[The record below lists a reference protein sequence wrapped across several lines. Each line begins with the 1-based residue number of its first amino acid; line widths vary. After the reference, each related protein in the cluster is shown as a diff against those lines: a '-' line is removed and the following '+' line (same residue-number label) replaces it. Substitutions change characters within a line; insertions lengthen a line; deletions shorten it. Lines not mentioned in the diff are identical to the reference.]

1 MRKLFLFLLLIVLSC
16 EYSGKYLKIGDQF
29 FREGNYPAAIKEYG
43 KAEAINPH
51 NATIFLHR
59 GKALE
64 RLGLFDSAAIDF
76 QKNLKYDDRNAE
88 AMGHLAW
95 CWYSTT
101 PPKREACR
109 KQMKVALE
117 IDPSLSELW
126 YLSGR
131 MHFHSNDLPK
141 AELALKKA
149 ISLEKNYT
157 DAMGLLARV
166 LERSQRLAQAVP
178 LVSKVLKLDPKNAE
192 ATHVAAEVSR
202 SQNRKELAR
211 RQDQRAHFLDPSFS
225 IPIETEA
232 STSMV
237 KEVNPGKTSSE
248 AVVFHPVKPNPAG
261 RIIPKEELAL
271 PPLAEFLTAD
281 PSLAFDTP
289 NDSVFEQLLF
299 RMLDSALLDSSLLA
313 NLPLDSTQKTEI
325 IQSLSKEP
333 LELKELDSTSFLSKT
348 IQLQQQRAN
357 PASNI
362 NFDSLS
368 AIVIADTALSAIEK
382 GLWIRFW
389 VENRDYTVL
398 KTLFKSSSFT
408 NSLNLPNGSANLFLA
423 VAHHRLDQPTLANQ
437 YFRMAC
443 KDIPLS
449 PLIFS
454 KEKIL
459 INR

>member
-1 MRKLFLFLLLIVLSC
+1 
-16 EYSGKYLKIGDQF
+16 
-29 FREGNYPAAIKEYG
+29 
-43 KAEAINPH
+43 
-51 NATIFLHR
+51 
-59 GKALE
+59 
-64 RLGLFDSAAIDF
+64 LFDSAAIDF
-76 QKNLKYDDRNAE
+76 QKNLTYDDRNAE

-178 LVSKVLKLDPKNAE
+178 LVSEVLKLDPKNAE

-211 RQDQRAHFLDPSFS
+211 RQEQRAHFLDPSFS

-232 STSMV
+232 STSIV

-333 LELKELDSTSFLSKT
+333 LELKALDSNSFLSKT

-357 PASNI
+357 PASNL
-362 NFDSLS
+362 NFDSIS
-368 AIVIADTALSAIEK
+368 AVVIADTALSAIEK

>member
-1 MRKLFLFLLLIVLSC
+1 MVFMRKLFLFLLLIVLSC

-29 FREGNYPAAIKEYG
+29 FREGNYPAAISEYA

-76 QKNLKYDDRNAE
+76 QKNLTYDDRNAE
-88 AMGHLAW
+88 AMGHLSW

-225 IPIETEA
+225 IP
-232 STSMV
+232 
-237 KEVNPGKTSSE
+237 K
-248 AVVFHPVKPNPAG
+248 
-261 RIIPKEELAL
+261 
-271 PPLAEFLTAD
+271 
-281 PSLAFDTP
+281 
-289 NDSVFEQLLF
+289 
-299 RMLDSALLDSSLLA
+299 
-313 NLPLDSTQKTEI
+313 
-325 IQSLSKEP
+325 
-333 LELKELDSTSFLSKT
+333 
-348 IQLQQQRAN
+348 
-357 PASNI
+357 
-362 NFDSLS
+362 
-368 AIVIADTALSAIEK
+368 
-382 GLWIRFW
+382 
-389 VENRDYTVL
+389 
-398 KTLFKSSSFT
+398 
-408 NSLNLPNGSANLFLA
+408 
-423 VAHHRLDQPTLANQ
+423 
-437 YFRMAC
+437 
-443 KDIPLS
+443 
-449 PLIFS
+449 
-454 KEKIL
+454 
-459 INR
+459 

>member
-1 MRKLFLFLLLIVLSC
+1 MRNLYLLLLLIIGSC
-16 EYSGKYLKIGDQF
+16 EYSGKYLKTGDRYFQ
-29 FREGNYPAAIKEYG
+29 EANYPAAISEYA

-76 QKNLKYDDRNAE
+76 QKNLTYDDRNAE

-166 LERSQRLAQAVP
+166 LERSQRLVQAVP

-211 RQDQRAHFLDPSFS
+211 RQDQRAHFLDPSFPLPRES
-225 IPIETEA
+225 ESTITTAVEA
-232 STSMV
+232 KPSES
-237 KEVNPGKTSSE
+237 PPE

-261 RIIPKEELAL
+261 RIIPKEELSL
-271 PPLAEFLTAD
+271 PPLSEFLTAEN
-281 PSLAFDTP
+281 SATFDTP

-299 RMLDSALLDSSLLA
+299 RIIDSALLDSSLLA
-313 NLPLDSTQKTEI
+313 NLPLDSAQKTEI
-325 IQSLSKEP
+325 IHSLSKEP

-357 PASNI
+357 PASNL
-362 NFDSLS
+362 NFDSIS
-368 AIVIADTALSAIEK
+368 AIVIADTALSAFEK

-389 VENRDYTVL
+389 VKNHDYTII
-398 KTLFKSSSFT
+398 KPLFKGSGFT
-408 NSLNLPNGSANLFLA
+408 NSLNLPNGSSELFLA
-423 VAHHRLDQPTLANQ
+423 VAHHRLEQPSLANH

-443 KDIPLS
+443 KEIPLS
-449 PLIFS
+449 PLLFN
-454 KEKIL
+454 KEKVPIH
-459 INR
+459 R

>member
-64 RLGLFDSAAIDF
+64 RMGLFDSAAIDF
-76 QKNLKYDDRNAE
+76 QKNLTYDDRNAE

-178 LVSKVLKLDPKNAE
+178 LVSNVLKLDPKNAE

-211 RQDQRAHFLDPSFS
+211 RQDQRAHFLDPSFPLPAES
-225 IPIETEA
+225 EITSTA
-232 STSMV
+232 SSV
-237 KEVNPGKTSSE
+237 ANPSESPPE

-261 RIIPKEELAL
+261 RIIPKEELSL
-271 PPLAEFLTAD
+271 PPLSEFLTAD
-281 PSLAFDTP
+281 SSLAFDTP
-289 NDSVFEQLLF
+289 TDTVFEQLLL
-299 RMLDSALLDSSLLA
+299 RIIDSSLIDSFVLA
-313 NLPLDSTQKTEI
+313 NLPLDSSQKI
-325 IQSLSKEP
+325 GLVQSIFSTGVETL
-333 LELKELDSTSFLSKT
+333 ELDSSSFLSKT
-348 IQLQQQRAN
+348 IQLQQQRTN
-357 PASNI
+357 PASVV
-362 NFDSLS
+362 NFDSIS
-368 AIVIADTALSAIEK
+368 AIVIADTALSAFEK
-382 GLWIRFW
+382 GMWIRFW
-389 VENRDYTVL
+389 VKNHDYTVL
-398 KTLFKSSSFT
+398 KTLFKSASFT
-408 NSLNLPNGSANLFLA
+408 NSLNLPNGSTNLFLA